1 MRIATQASID
11 LIAVR
16 QSESTPRLRIIRLH
30 CLDDPDLSTEQFN
43 SRVFGGVQ
51 LFHFSINTAISCA
64 PSGRFVRPL
73 GGRGISLAKRRVDD
87 HAPIGG
93 AGAPP
98 SQRPD

>member
-1 MRIATQASID
+1 MIRIALGSLRSLQSMRIATQASID

-51 LFHFSINTAISCA
+51 LEHVN
-64 PSGRFVRPL
+64 
-73 GGRGISLAKRRVDD
+73 K
-87 HAPIGG
+87 
-93 AGAPP
+93 
-98 SQRPD
+98 